1 MDNGT
6 KEGINMI
13 NTDSKKQILTKIR
26 NTVKKEIRNR
36 NLIVFDPNF
45 NSILFL
51 RSQIDFELFYQVS
64 IIRRDKPKKGES
76 NYVYYLNDNY
86 DISANCKPQNRKEL
100 FDIVCKYHNI
110 KIAPVNSADAQ
121 SSFKLFALVDNID
134 DLIKAHHSL
143 DSIVQESIFK
153 NINY

>member
-1 MDNGT
+1 
-6 KEGINMI
+6 MI

-36 NLIVFDPNF
+36 NLIVFDPSF

-86 DISANCKPQNRKEL
+86 DISENCKPQNRKEL
-100 FDIVCKYHNI
+100 LNIVCKYHNI
-110 KIAPVNSADAQ
+110 EIAPVNSAEAQ
-121 SSFKLFALVDNID
+121 SSFKIFALVDNID

-143 DSIVQESIFK
+143 DSIVQESILK

>member
-1 MDNGT
+1 
-6 KEGINMI
+6 MI
-13 NTDSKKQILTKIR
+13 NTDSKKQTLTKIR

-36 NLIVFDPNF
+36 NLIVFDPSF

-100 FDIVCKYHNI
+100 FNIVRKYHNI
-110 KIAPVNSADAQ
+110 EIAPVNSAEAQ
-121 SSFKLFALVDNID
+121 SSFKLFTLVDNID

-143 DSIVQESIFK
+143 DSIVQESILK

>member
-13 NTDSKKQILTKIR
+13 NTDSEKQILTKIR

-36 NLIVFDPNF
+36 NLTVFDPSF

-86 DISANCKPQNRKEL
+86 DISENCKPQNRKEL
-100 FDIVCKYHNI
+100 FNIVCKYHNI
-110 KIAPVNSADAQ
+110 EIAPVNSAETQ

-143 DSIVQESIFK
+143 DSIVLDSILK

>member
-36 NLIVFDPNF
+36 NLIVFDPSF

-86 DISANCKPQNRKEL
+86 DISGNCKPQNRKEL
-100 FDIVCKYHNI
+100 FNIVCKYHNI
-110 KIAPVNSADAQ
+110 EIAPVNSAETQ

-143 DSIVQESIFK
+143 DSIVQESILK